1 MLYLKLPIKLFLIAL
16 TVQSRLNRSTPKKI
30 VSIFIIEY
38 IVNFLKTGNCG
49 N

>member
-16 TVQSRLNRSTPKKI
+16 TVQSRLNRSTPEKI

-38 IVNFLKTGNCG
+38 MLIILKYFM
-49 N
+49 